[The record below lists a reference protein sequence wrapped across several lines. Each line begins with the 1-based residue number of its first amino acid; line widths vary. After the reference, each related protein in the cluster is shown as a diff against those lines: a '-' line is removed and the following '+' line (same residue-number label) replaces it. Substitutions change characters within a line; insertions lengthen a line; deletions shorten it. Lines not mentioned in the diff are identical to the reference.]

1 MVRLSL
7 HSQIK
12 ARHVTPGAIVMAAIA
27 IAVSLWLLVLPPD
40 ELKAQANSAP
50 TIYSYSTPNS
60 VTTGNRVTF
69 QSTATDADGNIT
81 KWGWYLDDVLQGE
94 YTFNPQR
101 RDTRVISHTFATAG
115 DYTLKSTFTDSGGL
129 SVSHTW
135 DVEVTEPNRPPSVAR
150 VTPSASTVTL
160 NVGERQTFSARATDS
175 DANISE
181 WDWFLDGVS
190 QNGQSLAL
198 TGDITRTFTHT
209 FPTAGTYTVEAE
221 FTDLD
226 GESDSVTW
234 RVVVPPT
241 PQHSYDGAT
250 RSFNP
255 ERVAPGGSVTVTI
268 QVGQAFSITETLPDG
283 FTYTGSS
290 IDDPADDNDFLTV
303 GQTVTFTPFGER
315 SFTYTVTASRT
326 AGSHR
331 FSGVARFD
339 SDRDNDLPVGGAS
352 TVTVEAVIDGDPLVA
367 RYDANNNGTI
377 ERSEVI
383 AAINDY
389 LFGGVISR
397 RDVIRLINL
406 YLFGPSTPHNR
417 PGAPEGLTAAGNG
430 QTRIDLSWSAPASDG
445 GAAITGY
452 RIEVSEN
459 GATWTDLVANTR
471 NAATSYSHTG
481 LTAGSTRH
489 YRVSAINSAGTG
501 PASNIAT
508 GTTATGTTVGDAA
521 TDRAALV
528 ALYNATDGANW
539 RNNGNWLSNAP
550 MGEWHRVTTDSDG
563 RVTQLVLYDN
573 QLTGDMPAELGS
585 LTNLEFLSLYDN
597 QLTGEIPAELDS
609 LTNLQT
615 LDLADNQLTGEIPA
629 ELGSLTNLTHLF
641 LYSNQ
646 LTGEIPAELGNL
658 INLEVLYLDSNQLTG
673 EIPAELGN
681 LINLESLYL
690 TNNQLVGCIPEE
702 LRNVPYN
709 DLDQLGLDYCSGDQ
723 APDLVASVT
732 SVISVGDGGPLYV
745 GESFTINAEVYNQGT
760 GPAAST
766 TLRYYH
772 STDSTISTS
781 DTLVG
786 TDPVRS
792 LEVSGSSTD
801 STSRTAPSSTGTY
814 YYGVCVDSVAGESN
828 TRNCSGGILNEPVP
842 GSFGD
847 FGGRRRHPV
856 RWRALH
862 HQRGGAQPGHRP
874 GGLHQPALLPLHRQ
888 DDFHQRLVG
897 TNPVRSLEVS
907 GSSPESIGRTAPSS
921 TGTYYYGA
929 CVDSVAGESS
939 VGDAGILYAG
949 MESPSPST
957 RWCTTRAPARRPP
970 PTCATTAPP
979 TGRFPP
985 AIPWSA
991 PTPCDPLKFRGP
1003 VPSRSAGPRRRV
1015 PAPTTTGPAW
1025 TRLLGNP
1032 IPGITAPEDTVLRFC
1047 NEPVRT
1053 W

>member
-1 MVRLSL
+1 MPRLSL

-12 ARHVTPGAIVMAAIA
+12 GRHVTQGAIVMAAIA
-27 IAVSLWLLVLPPD
+27 IAVSLWLLVFPPA

-160 NVGERQTFSARATDS
+160 NVGEHQTFSARATDA

-290 IDDPADDNDFLTV
+290 IDDPADDNDVLTV

-315 SFTYTVTASRT
+315 SFTYTVTASGT
-326 AGSHR
+326 EGSHA
-331 FSGVARFD
+331 FSGMARFD

-352 TVTVEAVIDGDPLVA
+352 TVAVEAVIAGDPLVA
-367 RYDANNNGTI
+367 RYDTNGNGMI
-377 ERSEVI
+377 ERNEVI

-389 LFGGVISR
+389 LFGEGDGVISR
-397 RDVIRLINL
+397 SDVISLINL
-406 YLFGPSTPHNR
+406 YLFAPFTPHNR

-430 QTRIDLSWSAPASDG
+430 QTRMDLSWSAPPSDG

-459 GATWTDLVANTR
+459 GSTWNDLVADTR
-471 NAATSYSHTG
+471 NADTSYSHTG
-481 LTAGSTRH
+481 LTSGSTRH

-501 PASNIAT
+501 PASNIAS
-508 GTTATGTTVGDAA
+508 GTTATTAGDAA
-521 TDRAALV
+521 TDRAALA

-550 MGEWHRVTTDSDG
+550 TGEWHRVTTDSDG
-563 RVTQLVLYDN
+563 RVTQLLLYGN
-573 QLTGDMPAELGS
+573 QLTGEMPAELGSLSSLEGLYLDNNQLTGEMPAELGNLTNLTILRLYRNQLTGEMPAELGS
-585 LTNLEFLSLYDN
+585 LTNIEELYLDN
-597 QLTGEIPAELDS
+597 
-609 LTNLQT
+609 
-615 LDLADNQLTGEIPA
+615 
-629 ELGSLTNLTHLF
+629 
-641 LYSNQ
+641 NQ

-658 INLEVLYLDSNQLTG
+658 TNLTILRLYRNQLTG

-681 LINLESLYL
+681 LTNLESLYL
-690 TNNQLVGCIPEE
+690 NNNQLVGCIPEG

-709 DLDQLGLDYCSGDQ
+709 DLDQLGLDYCSGNQ

-732 SVISVGDGGPLYV
+732 SVGDAGILYV
-745 GESFTINAEVYNQGT
+745 RESFTINAVVHNQGT

-766 TLRYYH
+766 TLRYYRSTDSTISTSDTLVGTNPVRSLEVSGSSTESLSRTAPSRTGAYYYGACVDSVAGESNTRNNCSGGYRTEVLERTSPDLVASVTSVGDAGILYVGEPFTINAVVH
-772 STDSTISTS
+772 NQGTGPAASTTLRYYRSTDSTISTS

-792 LEVSGSSTD
+792 LEVSGSSPE
-801 STSRTAPSSTGTY
+801 SISRNAPSRTGTY
-814 YYGVCVDSVAGESN
+814 YYGVCVDPVAGESN
-828 TRNCSGGILNEPVP
+828 TRNNCSGGYRTSVLERTSP
-842 GSFGD
+842 D
-847 FGGRRRHPV
+847 
-856 RWRALH
+856 
-862 HQRGGAQPGHRP
+862 
-874 GGLHQPALLPLHRQ
+874 
-888 DDFHQRLVG
+888 LV
-897 TNPVRSLEVS
+897 
-907 GSSPESIGRTAPSS
+907 A
-921 TGTYYYGA
+921 
-929 CVDSVAGESS
+929 SVIS
-939 VGDAGILYAG
+939 VGDAGILYVGEPFTINAEVHNQG
-949 MESPSPST
+949 TGPSAST
-957 RWCTTRAPARRPP
+957 TPALLPLHRLDDFHQRYPDRHRP
-970 PTCATTAPP
+970 
-979 TGRFPP
+979 R
-985 AIPWSA
+985 AIP
-991 PTPCDPLKFRGP
+991 
-1003 VPSRSAGPRRRV
+1003 
-1015 PAPTTTGPAW
+1015 
-1025 TRLLGNP
+1025 
-1032 IPGITAPEDTVLRFC
+1032 
-1047 NEPVRT
+1047 
-1053 W
+1053 